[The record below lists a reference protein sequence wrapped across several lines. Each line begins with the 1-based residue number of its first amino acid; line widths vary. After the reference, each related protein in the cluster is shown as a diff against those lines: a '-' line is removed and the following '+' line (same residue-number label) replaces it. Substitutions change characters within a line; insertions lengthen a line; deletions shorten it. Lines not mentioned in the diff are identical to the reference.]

1 MAKASICAVCA
12 QNGPT
17 CCQLTHGDA
26 SLSFP
31 LSRIEKQS
39 ITAYDRWKGVRFT
52 VQTANSDQFMCRL
65 EFLFPNDLG
74 RVQALFP
81 GHSHHDRLL
90 TNNLGH
96 CVFLGPMGC
105 ILPAKA
111 RPFYCRIFPFWV
123 IRDKVVFFSFDLC
136 QAQKDAGTV
145 NKVIT
150 RLGTTRTR
158 ILLLYNELRRAWELD
173 E

>member
-1 MAKASICAVCA
+1 MAKTSICAVCA

-17 CCQLTHGDA
+17 CCQLAHGDA

-39 ITAYDRWKGVRFT
+39 ITAYGRWKGVRFT
-52 VQTANSDQFMCRL
+52 VQAANSHLFMCRL
-65 EFLFPNDLG
+65 EFFFPNDLE
-74 RVQALFP
+74 RVQTLFP
-81 GHSHHDRLL
+81 EHSHHERLL

-111 RPFYCRIFPFWV
+111 RPFYCRLFHFWV
-123 IRDKVVFFSFDLC
+123 IRDKVVFFSFDVC
-136 QAQKDAGTV
+136 QAQKDTGTV